1 MNDDTVLRQR
11 AREAIDRGRL
21 PARAPDQ
28 LWGGPGTRAECAVC
42 GILTR
47 YEEVELEIEFAEG
60 TAEGTYVVH
69 PRCFTFL
76 ESELEKRSRVD
87 GAGAARG

>member
-28 LWGGPGTRAECAVC
+28 LLGGPGTGEECAIC

-60 TAEGTYVVH
+60 TYVVH

-76 ESELEKRSRVD
+76 ESEWENRSRVD
-87 GAGAARG
+87 GDGGARG